1 MKQLIKQSD
10 SKNSF
15 IREGSDWN
23 GTKFSK
29 KLIHLC
35 LELESWI
42 NENPDYIIDDS
53 WSDYQP
59 SYYIG
64 GVRKNP
70 IKNDR
75 GRIEKTYPII
85 EVFPRVI
92 GKGGFYI
99 RDYRVLS
106 PNQNKLFSKKLY
118 TLSELIV
125 EIQRKDYGVD
135 TSEYMRMKGIKSFNG
150 LIPKNEEEELKNI
163 IL

>member
-1 MKQLIKQSD
+1 MKELIKQSD

-29 KLIHLC
+29 KLITLC

-59 SYYIG
+59 SYHIG

-70 IKNDR
+70 IKNDS
-75 GRIEKTYPII
+75 GNISETYTII

-106 PNQNKLFSKKLY
+106 PNQNNLFSKKLF

-125 EIQRKDYGVD
+125 EIQRKNYGID
-135 TSEYMRMKGIKSFNG
+135 TREYMRLKGIKSFDG
-150 LIPKNEEEELKNI
+150 FIPKNEEEELKNI
-163 IL
+163 VL

>member
-1 MKQLIKQSD
+1 MKKTIEQTN

-15 IREGSDWN
+15 IRDGSDWD

-29 KLIHLC
+29 KLITLC
-35 LELESWI
+35 LELELWI
-42 NENPDYIIDDS
+42 KEHPNYIIDDS

-59 SYYIG
+59 SYLISG
-64 GVRKNP
+64 IREKPIESKSDWKKNH
-70 IKNDR
+70 
-75 GRIEKTYPII
+75 YSII

-106 PNQNKLFSKKLY
+106 PNQNKLFSNKLY

-135 TSEYMRMKGIKSFNG
+135 TSEYMRLKGISSFDG
-150 LIPKNEEEELKNI
+150 FIPEIEQEELKSI
-163 IL
+163 VL